1 MDTAAIINVIL
12 SVFSFLLAAISVI
25 TVVITLRQN
34 NKMLESNSRPYV
46 VAYLVYQESPSH
58 IYLCIKNFGNTSAI
72 VKTLNIIPEISLHKK
87 TSNELMNDTMLA
99 PNQQLHFLVLNEDKE
114 KIINENV
121 FEFSV
126 DITYQDCCT
135 NKIYTETYKMN
146 MEYVMTVLSTEHS
159 RTNLTPE
166 QNSLRNIEKIL
177 DYTKNNNM

>member
-1 MDTAAIINVIL
+1 MDAGIIVNIIL
-12 SVFSFLLAAISVI
+12 SILSFALAAISVV
-25 TVVITLRQN
+25 TVVITLKQN

-72 VKTLNIIPEISLHKK
+72 VKSLNIAPEISLHKK
-87 TSNELMNDTMLA
+87 TSNELMNGTMLA

-135 NKIYTETYKMN
+135 NKIYAETYKIN
-146 MEYVMTVLSTEHS
+146 MEYVMTVLSIEHS